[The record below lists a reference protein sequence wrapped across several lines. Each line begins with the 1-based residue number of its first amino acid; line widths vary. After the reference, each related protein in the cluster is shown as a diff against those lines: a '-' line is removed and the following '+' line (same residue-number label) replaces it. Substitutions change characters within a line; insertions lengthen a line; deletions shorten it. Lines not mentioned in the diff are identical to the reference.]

1 MLPSA
6 SNIPAPLPDVLPAL
20 PKSWSALTW
29 QQLMACWQCKMRYG
43 GNADVARAAAL
54 LALLQPHPQTPP
66 PGEGSGYQQSAWD
79 GWAVERGDID
89 PVTGEQQ
96 YVLSAPLHRG
106 RGRGWGFTPRELSQ
120 MAQQALPWFDY
131 PYGDPGKEA
140 VKDEKGKV
148 IEEAVAPVRG
158 YVNPEWRDAMALPE
172 ETIVIVGD
180 RMLTGTEWQAMNP
193 KERKQILHS
202 SLITHHFK
210 LPEVTIRNLTWQQ
223 YRTLQ
228 FIAPMLFQEGISDDD
243 ALDLQAEFIAHTLVP
258 ATVQSGGVLATDPFA
273 PKQDYKYDSDR
284 AEQTVAFWRERLA
297 ATVPDGSPSGTAV
310 LYCLCFQTYQTAMH
324 YYEQVFPLLFSGGG
338 KSAPLHDALTGEV
351 RTINAVMKY
360 QGYSKPEEVYA
371 ENLPIILSTLNTMA
385 EEAKQIEQMN
395 ARIKSKH

>member
-1 MLPSA
+1 VPERLPE
-6 SNIPAPLPDVLPAL
+6 L

-29 QQLMACWQCKMRYG
+29 RQLTDCWAAKMRYG

-54 LALLQPHPQTPP
+54 LALCDCSVCRRATTTYSPTTGEAVYTLQD
-66 PGEGSGYQQSAWD
+66 GEGRLWTVA
-79 GWAVERGDID
+79 
-89 PVTGEQQ
+89 
-96 YVLSAPLHRG
+96 
-106 RGRGWGFTPRELSQ
+106 PRELSQ
-120 MAQQALPWFDY
+120 MARQALPWFDY

-158 YVNPEWRDAMALPE
+158 YVNTEWRDAMALPE

-180 RMLTGTEWQAMNP
+180 RMLTGTEWQAMTE

-258 ATVQSGGVLATDPFA
+258 ATVQSGSVLATDPFT
-273 PKQDYKYDSDR
+273 PKQEYKYDSDR

-310 LYCLCFQTYQTAMH
+310 LYYLCFQTYQTAMH

-338 KSAPLHDALTGEV
+338 KSDPLQDALTGEV
-351 RTINAVMKY
+351 GTINAVMKY
-360 QGYSKPEEVYA
+360 QGYMKPEDVYA
-371 ENLPIILSTLNTMA
+371 ENLPVILSTLNTMA
-385 EEAKQIEQMN
+385 KEAKDIEAMN
-395 ARIKSKH
+395 ARIKHKR